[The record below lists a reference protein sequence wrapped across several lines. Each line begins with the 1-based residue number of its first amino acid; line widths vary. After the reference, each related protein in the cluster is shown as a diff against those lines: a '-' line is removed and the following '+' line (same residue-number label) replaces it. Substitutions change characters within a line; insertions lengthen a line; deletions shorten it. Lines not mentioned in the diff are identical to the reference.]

1 MKSLFSLLQYISF
14 PALLLVLTMGN
25 WSCKPKQAAVAAAPA
40 SASAASPEGPLVLI
54 ETAMG
59 NIKVRLYN
67 ETPKH
72 RDNFL
77 KLVEKHFYDSL
88 LFHRVIGSFM
98 IQGGDPDSKYAP
110 AGKMLGE
117 GDIGYTIPAEFNPK
131 LFHKKGVL
139 AAARNGDE
147 INPEQAS
154 SGCQFYITQGK
165 VFTDSILTQI
175 EKRVTNMRAYNNTVR
190 NKDNKALL
198 DKYKAFQQ
206 QGLADSVFAVKRRID
221 QLTAIENAKVTPH
234 KFSPEQRQA
243 YTTIG
248 GTPHLDGSYT
258 VFGEVIEG
266 MDVVDKIAAAP
277 RDRTDRPLEDL
288 RMKITIIK

>member
-1 MKSLFSLLQYISF
+1 MRFTPSIPKYSLLLF
-14 PALLLVLTMGN
+14 MLACGT
-25 WSCKPKQAAVAAAPA
+25 WSCKPKKEVSGSSSAP
-40 SASAASPEGPLVLI
+40 SPVVNNAEGPRVLI
-54 ETAMG
+54 ETSLG

-77 KLVEKHFYDSL
+77 KLVDKHFYDSL
-88 LFHRVIGSFM
+88 LFHRVINSFM

-110 AGKMLGE
+110 PGKMLGE
-117 GDIGYTIPAEFNPK
+117 GDVGYTIPAEFNQK
-131 LFHKKGVL
+131 YFHKRGVL

-147 INPEQAS
+147 MNPEQAS

-165 VFTDSILTQI
+165 VFTDSLLTQI
-175 EKRVTNMRAYNNTVR
+175 EKRVTGMKAYNNVVR
-190 NKDNKALL
+190 NKDNKILF
-198 DKYKAFQQ
+198 DKYIQFQK
-206 QGLADSVFAVKRRID
+206 QGISDSIFAVKRKID
-221 QLTAIENAKVTPH
+221 QLTAIENEKITPY
-234 KFSPEQRQA
+234 KFSAEQRKA

-266 MDVVDKIAAAP
+266 MEVVDKIAAVS
-277 RDRTDRPLEDL
+277 RDRTDRPKEDI
-288 RMKITIIK
+288 RMKITRIK